1 MQMSKHAG
9 KTKPELWKEIDL
21 LEQKIILMEQY
32 LERNGLLQEANE
44 YVENTMLAI
53 EELPF
58 A

>member
-1 MQMSKHAG
+1 MSKHAG

-32 LERNGLLQEANE
+32 LERNDLLQEANE
-44 YVENTMLAI
+44 YVEKTMLAI